1 MEPPRIG
8 FGYDVH
14 RLQEGLPLVIGGV
27 KVPFEKGALG
37 HSDADVLT
45 HAIMDALLGA
55 AGLRDI
61 GQQFPDS
68 DPAFK
73 GADSTLL
80 LEKVGEMV
88 RQKGFSVGNVDATVC
103 LQQPKISA
111 LIPEMILTLSRV
123 LDIQTSRISVKAT
136 TTEGLGYIG
145 RGEGVSAYAVA
156 LLMRVVTGPAFTG

>member
-1 MEPPRIG
+1 MESPRIG

-14 RLQEGLPLVIGGV
+14 RLQEGLPLIIGGV
-27 KVPFEKGALG
+27 EVPFEKGALG

-68 DPAFK
+68 EPAYK
-73 GADSTLL
+73 GADSILL

-88 RQKGFSVGNVDATVC
+88 RRQGYSIGNIDATVC
-103 LQQPKISA
+103 LQQPKIA
-111 LIPEMILTLSRV
+111 TLVPEMVQTLSRV
-123 LDIQTSRISVKAT
+123 LDIQSSRVSVKAT
-136 TTEGLGYIG
+136 TTEGLGFIG
-145 RGEGVSAYAVA
+145 SGEGISAYAVA
-156 LLMRVVTGPAFTG
+156 LLTG

>member
-1 MEPPRIG
+1 MEIPRIG

-37 HSDADVLT
+37 HSDADVLV

-68 DPAFK
+68 DPAYK
-73 GADSTLL
+73 GVDSTLL
-80 LEKVGEMV
+80 LGKVGEMV
-88 RQKGFSVGNVDATVC
+88 RQKGFSIGNVDATVC

-123 LDIQTSRISVKAT
+123 LDIQASRISVKAT

-156 LLMRVVTGPAFTG
+156 LLTC

>member
-1 MEPPRIG
+1 MESPRIG

-14 RLQEGLPLVIGGV
+14 RLQEGLPLIIGGV

-37 HSDADVLT
+37 HSDADVLV

-68 DPAFK
+68 DQAYK

-80 LEKVGEMV
+80 LKKVGEMV
-88 RQKGFSVGNVDATVC
+88 RRQGYSIGNIDATVC
-103 LQQPKISA
+103 LQQPKISI
-111 LIPEMILTLSRV
+111 LIPEMIQTLSRV
-123 LDIQTSRISVKAT
+123 LDIQFSRVSVKAT
-136 TTEGLGYIG
+136 TTEGLGFIG
-145 RGEGVSAYAVA
+145 SGEGVSAYAVA
-156 LLMRVVTGPAFTG
+156 LLTG